1 MLSYSG
7 WQEYQVSNGA
17 GLNKLDPRIPRPSYA
32 LGVLG
37 MPGLTA
43 YVGTLDIGEP
53 KAGETLVVAAATG
66 AVGSVVGQIAK
77 IKGLRAVGIAGGKE
91 KCDYAVKELGFDACI
106 DHRDASMPKLL
117 KEACPKG
124 IDVYFENVG
133 GAVWDA
139 VVPLLNTHAR
149 IPLCGLIAQYNATS
163 LPAGPDRSS
172 QLMGMFL
179 VKQIKVQ
186 GFIISNYFN
195 RYAAFLDDMTP
206 VDAGRDASSTAR
218 TSRADWRTRRRRSW
232 GCSRAATSASC
243 WCRSPTSSAVCAMSR
258 AQKITLLVALYFAQ
272 GLPFG
277 FFTIVL
283 PATLRQAGLSLKTI
297 GLVSVLLTLPW
308 LLKFLWAPFVDH
320 RGTRR
325 AWLLTLQLSAL
336 VVAAVITQLPLDSS
350 YVLLFVMAFTF
361 NLIAAT
367 QDIAT
372 DGLAVR
378 MLDARELGLANGIQV
393 GAYRIGMMFGGGLL
407 LKVFDLTDW
416 TVTFVGMAVLIAH
429 HHDSGARDA
438 RAAVPPRAKCT
449 RGRRSCCSAGCGAC

>member
-1 MLSYSG
+1 MLSSPCFYPGILGDVMQTRRDFVAAGSLA
-7 WQEYQVSNGA
+7 VGA
-17 GLNKLDPRIPRPSYA
+17 ALLAGHTAGASPTKNRRIVLAKRPQGEPTPADFRLEEVPIPALKDGEILMQTVFLSLDPYMRGRMSEGPSYAASTGLERGDGRRHRVARDRERATRSSRKATWSCRTAAGRSTRSRTAGGINKLDPRIPRPSYA

-106 DHRDASMPKLL
+106 DHRDASMPALL

-163 LPAGPDRSS
+163 LPPGPDRSS

-186 GFIISNYFN
+186 GFIISNYFH
-195 RYAAFLDDMTP
+195 
-206 VDAGRDASSTAR
+206 
-218 TSRADWRTRRRRSW
+218 RRPRS
-232 GCSRAATSASC
+232 
-243 WCRSPTSSAVCAMSR
+243 SPT
-258 AQKITLLVALYFAQ
+258 
-272 GLPFG
+272 
-277 FFTIVL
+277 
-283 PATLRQAGLSLKTI
+283 
-297 GLVSVLLTLPW
+297 
-308 LLKFLWAPFVDH
+308 
-320 RGTRR
+320 
-325 AWLLTLQLSAL
+325 
-336 VVAAVITQLPLDSS
+336 
-350 YVLLFVMAFTF
+350 
-361 NLIAAT
+361 
-367 QDIAT
+367 
-372 DGLAVR
+372 
-378 MLDARELGLANGIQV
+378 
-393 GAYRIGMMFGGGLL
+393 
-407 LKVFDLTDW
+407 
-416 TVTFVGMAVLIAH
+416 
-429 HHDSGARDA
+429 
-438 RAAVPPRAKCT
+438 
-449 RGRRSCCSAGCGAC
+449 